1 VVREETPSVP
11 GFAISSLYG
20 AAREVGGGLF
30 QVIPG
35 NSGDVLILLADLSG
49 KGLKAAMM
57 TPKPMSALQALSI
70 GFLVQITLP
79 GCFKLRGASSSGSA
93 AKHVQAMEQDH
104 SGGVIG
110 KLIMCLAT
118 GFPLEQRPRLY
129 DVHNARHGGQECP
142 TASTTSQGR
151 LSW

>member
-1 VVREETPSVP
+1 MRASPRAQPPIFVESELKTARQIQSVVVREETPSVP

-57 TPKPMSALQALSI
+57 TPSRCWLSN
-70 GFLVQITLP
+70 P
-79 GCFKLRGASSSGSA
+79 YPWSSW
-93 AKHVQAMEQDH
+93 
-104 SGGVIG
+104 
-110 KLIMCLAT
+110 C
-118 GFPLEQRPRLY
+118 R
-129 DVHNARHGGQECP
+129 
-142 TASTTSQGR
+142 
-151 LSW
+151 